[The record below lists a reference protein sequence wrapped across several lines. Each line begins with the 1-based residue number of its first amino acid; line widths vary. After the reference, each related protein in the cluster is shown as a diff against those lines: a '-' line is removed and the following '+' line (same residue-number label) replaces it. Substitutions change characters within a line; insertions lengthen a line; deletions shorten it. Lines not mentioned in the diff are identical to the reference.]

1 VVAACLAISTLDV
14 KGLEAARICHQAGA
28 EMLRVIAGALPMPET
43 ALART
48 KAYVTDA
55 SANFDAAYDKLFAD
69 GFPVRGDRE
78 ACRPAFFGASCRVRH
93 TAATHRRGLPIDAGL
108 RIERGSVSAGAP

>member
-1 VVAACLAISTLDV
+1 MTIKILLDRRSDVALMQQLCFALGARLSAISTLDV

-28 EMLRVIAGALPMPET
+28 EMLQVIAGALPMPET

-48 KAYVTDA
+48 EAYVTDA
-55 SANFDAAYDKLFAD
+55 SANFDAAYDKLLAG

-78 ACRPAFFGASCRVRH
+78 ACRRSFLV
-93 TAATHRRGLPIDAGL
+93 L
-108 RIERGSVSAGAP
+108 ERFTD